1 MGQRLQGDS
10 LEGPQL
16 PLEDN
21 PLGLWASQPGGQ
33 PQRQEA
39 SAGAISGGLIPPVA
53 GSETLGATGWWPR
66 GVQRTCLLGRHRVG
80 VVGEGAQALLE
91 AGQGPQSLMQG
102 CSRQG
107 GKCWRPR
114 SAQATPLPL
123 QLGVPGSSGPGGA
136 APGGRHSL
144 VPGDLLGSRAEAVS
158 THTES
163 LARSKPRLHVTTR

>member
-53 GSETLGATGWWPR
+53 GSETLGATGW
-66 GVQRTCLLGRHRVG
+66 
-80 VVGEGAQALLE
+80 
-91 AGQGPQSLMQG
+91 
-102 CSRQG
+102 
-107 GKCWRPR
+107 
-114 SAQATPLPL
+114 
-123 QLGVPGSSGPGGA
+123 
-136 APGGRHSL
+136 
-144 VPGDLLGSRAEAVS
+144 
-158 THTES
+158 
-163 LARSKPRLHVTTR
+163 